1 VAAIRSL
8 LLFDLRPRAAASGP
22 LAVIINLPR
31 RPRRFGGPDPV
42 GGTSCPTP
50 AALLA
55 LRDQIIGPILAGVR
69 GPRMGR
75 QPAHWTPVDRQYE
88 DLRIRMQALFNDLG
102 ITVDSAT
109 VA

>member
-1 VAAIRSL
+1 
-8 LLFDLRPRAAASGP
+8 
-22 LAVIINLPR
+22 
-31 RPRRFGGPDPV
+31 
-42 GGTSCPTP
+42 
-50 AALLA
+50 
-55 LRDQIIGPILAGVR
+55 
-69 GPRMGR
+69 MGR